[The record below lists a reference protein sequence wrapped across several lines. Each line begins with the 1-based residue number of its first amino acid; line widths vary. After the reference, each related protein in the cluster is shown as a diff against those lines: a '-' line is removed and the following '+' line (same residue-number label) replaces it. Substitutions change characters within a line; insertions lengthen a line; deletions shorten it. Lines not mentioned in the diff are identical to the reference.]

1 MMKSRVPLQGLLACC
16 AFAFCTHAK
25 PGRLII
31 RWIVLRPRS
40 TGRSM
45 MYYKQDKVLA
55 WKEGDP
61 MHREALIQD
70 TRMISD
76 HPGMFHHYC
85 SMTPY

>member
-1 MMKSRVPLQGLLACC
+1 
-16 AFAFCTHAK
+16 
-25 PGRLII
+25 
-31 RWIVLRPRS
+31 
-40 TGRSM
+40 M